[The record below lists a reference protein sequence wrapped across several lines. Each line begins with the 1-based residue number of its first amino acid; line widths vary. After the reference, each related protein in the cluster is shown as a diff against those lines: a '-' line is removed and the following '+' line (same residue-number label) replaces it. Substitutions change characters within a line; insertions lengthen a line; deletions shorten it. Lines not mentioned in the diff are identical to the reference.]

1 MATLEIRDL
10 HVSVEADNAR
20 KEILKG
26 VDLIVKQGE
35 THAIMGPNG
44 SGKSTL
50 AYSLAGHPKYTITSG
65 TVTLDGEDVLA
76 MTVDERA
83 RAGLFLAMQYPV
95 EIPGVS
101 VSNFLRTSATAVRG
115 EAPKL
120 RTWVKEVKETMADL
134 QMDPAFAERNVN
146 EGFSG
151 GEKKRHEI
159 LQLELLAEGRDPR
172 RDRLR
177 PGRRRPARRLRGRQ
191 PGPRDRRGRHTADHA
206 LHADP
211 PLHQARLRTRLRQ
224 RPYCRVRR
232 RRARRQAGERG
243 LRGICEGWRFR
254 VTQLPGLLDTE
265 AIRKDFPLLDRTV
278 HDGKKIV
285 YLDSAAT
292 SQKPRQV
299 LDALSEYYERHNAN
313 VHRGVYTIA
322 EEATA
327 LYEGARDKVAAFIN
341 APSRNEVIFT
351 KNASE
356 SLNLVANMLGW
367 ADEPYR
373 VDHETEIV
381 ITEMEHHSNIVP
393 WQLLSQRTGAKL
405 KWFGITDDGR
415 LDLSNID
422 EIITEKTK
430 IVSFTL
436 VSNIMGTINPV
447 EKIIRRAQQ
456 VGALVCIDASQ
467 AAPHM
472 VLDVQ
477 ALQADFVAFTGHKMV
492 GPTGIGV
499 LWGRHELL
507 EDLPPFLGGGEMI
520 ETVSMHSS
528 TYAPA
533 PHKFE
538 AGTPPIAQ
546 AVGLGAAVDYL
557 SAIGM
562 DKIFQH
568 EHAITEY
575 AVKRL
580 LEVPDLKIIGPAT
593 AEDRGATISF
603 TLGDIHPHDVGQVL
617 DEQGIAVRVGHHCA
631 RPVCLRYGIPATT
644 RASFYLYSTPAEVD
658 ALVDGL
664 EHVRN
669 FFG

>member
-1 MATLEIRDL
+1 
-10 HVSVEADNAR
+10 
-20 KEILKG
+20 
-26 VDLIVKQGE
+26 
-35 THAIMGPNG
+35 
-44 SGKSTL
+44 
-50 AYSLAGHPKYTITSG
+50 
-65 TVTLDGEDVLA
+65 
-76 MTVDERA
+76 
-83 RAGLFLAMQYPV
+83 MQ
-95 EIPGVS
+95 
-101 VSNFLRTSATAVRG
+101 
-115 EAPKL
+115 
-120 RTWVKEVKETMADL
+120 
-134 QMDPAFAERNVN
+134 
-146 EGFSG
+146 
-151 GEKKRHEI
+151 
-159 LQLELLAEGRDPR
+159 
-172 RDRLR
+172 
-177 PGRRRPARRLRGRQ
+177 
-191 PGPRDRRGRHTADHA
+191 
-206 LHADP
+206 
-211 PLHQARLRTRLRQ
+211 
-224 RPYCRVRR
+224 
-232 RRARRQAGERG
+232 
-243 LRGICEGWRFR
+243 
-254 VTQLPGLLDTE
+254 GLLDTD
-265 AIRKDFPLLDRTV
+265 AIRKDFPVLQRVL
-278 HDGKKIV
+278 HEEKPLV
-285 YLDSAAT
+285 YLDNAAT

-299 LDALSEYYERHNAN
+299 LDALNAYYERHNAN
-313 VHRGVYTIA
+313 VHRGVHVLA

-327 LYEGARDKVAAFIN
+327 LYEGARDKIAAFIN

-373 VDHETEIV
+373 VDQDSEIV

-405 KWFGITDDGR
+405 KWFGLTDEGR

-422 EIITEKTK
+422 ELITEKTK
-430 IVSFTL
+430 VVSFTL
-436 VSNIMGTINPV
+436 VSNLLGTVNPV
-447 EKIIRRAQQ
+447 ETIVRKAQS
-456 VGALVCIDASQ
+456 VGALVVIDASQ

-477 ALQADFVAFTGHKMV
+477 ALEADFVAFTGHKMLA
-492 GPTGIGV
+492 PTGIGV
-499 LWGRHELL
+499 LWGRQELL

-520 ETVSMHSS
+520 ETVTMGSS

-562 DKIFQH
+562 EKIAAH

-575 AVKRL
+575 AVERL
-580 LEVPDLKIIGPAT
+580 LEVPDLRIIGPRT
-593 AEDRGATISF
+593 AVDRGAAISF

-644 RASFYLYSTPAEVD
+644 RASFYLYSTPGEVD
-658 ALVDGL
+658 ALIAGL
-664 EHVRN
+664 HHVRN